1 VCQQPVLRRPREE
14 QGVLGRV
21 AHEDAVVPLH
31 RLLPRVR
38 HARSHPVALIRVRKG
53 DRRVPERRH
62 AGRRRRRPG
71 ALPGIRTDVVVIAAR
86 TEEGRL
92 RPELRHQAE
101 PEQIAVE
108 RHRVVDVRHTQ
119 VGVSD
124 DRAAGQPV
132 EGLGGRV
139 VELAEEI
146 IGVERQGGQEI
157 GDEALPLLA
166 RPVGVDLDPV
176 VVGILE
182 VDGLADPVVGETGE
196 RYTVAGSVGE
206 PAREARP
213 LGHEKRDVEEP
224 GVAGARPRARL
235 LDEAHELGI
244 APERGPTLLAP
255 EDAEAD
261 LVLPVVERP
270 VEIGDRQLDGAHPR
284 LRRDLHAAKIT
295 HDAGH
300 AGSAT
305 LAVVRIRWYGQS
317 AFLLTSRDGARVF
330 IDPFGEIP
338 EEMLALRR
346 DRMPDFR
353 FDYAP
358 ITDATAELL
367 LVTHEHF
374 DHNAVEVVGGD
385 PHLIRSTAGTF
396 ESPLGEIVVVASE
409 HDEAA
414 GTQRGP
420 NTIVV
425 FSLDDLRIAHFGDF
439 GQGAL
444 RPEQRDAIGPVD
456 VLFLPVG
463 DGPTIGGERAAA
475 VVRSLQPRLVV
486 CMHHGN
492 EAVSFLGPPEPFLDA
507 LQPPRV
513 ERLDTSEADVEPL
526 LGEPSA
532 PTVVIFAPP
541 LA

>member
-1 VCQQPVLRRPREE
+1 M
-14 QGVLGRV
+14 
-21 AHEDAVVPLH
+21 
-31 RLLPRVR
+31 
-38 HARSHPVALIRVRKG
+38 
-53 DRRVPERRH
+53 PERRH

-71 ALPGIRTDVVVIAAR
+71 ALPGVRTDVVVIAAR

-92 RPELRHQAE
+92 GPSCAIRPNPSSRDRTPPCRH
-101 PEQIAVE
+101 VR
-108 RHRVVDVRHTQ
+108 RHA
-119 VGVSD
+119 GGCAD
-124 DRAAGQPV
+124 DRAVGQPV
-132 EGLGGRV
+132 ERLGGRV

-146 IGVERQGGQEI
+146 IGVERQGRQEL
-157 GDEALPLLA
+157 GDAALPLLA

-182 VDGLADPVVGETGE
+182 VDGLADAVVGEPGE
-196 RYTVAGSVGE
+196 RYTVAGSMGE

-213 LGHEKRDVEEP
+213 VGHEKRDVEEP

-244 APERGPTLLAP
+244 APERGPALLAP
-255 EDAEAD
+255 EDAQAD

-305 LAVVRIRWYGQS
+305 LAVMRIRWYGQS

-444 RPEQRDAIGPVD
+444 RPEQREAIGPVD

-463 DGPTIGGERAAA
+463 DGPTIGGERARCSGPEPAA
-475 VVRSLQPRLVV
+475 APRR
-486 CMHHGN
+486 MHAPRQRGR
-492 EAVSFLGPPEPFLDA
+492 ELPRATGAVSRRAPAAARRAARHERGGCRAAARRARCSDGRDLRSAARLRGLARAVLQRGFLRLG
-507 LQPPRV
+507 V
-513 ERLDTSEADVEPL
+513 GERERA
-526 LGEPSA
+526 
-532 PTVVIFAPP
+532 
-541 LA
+541 